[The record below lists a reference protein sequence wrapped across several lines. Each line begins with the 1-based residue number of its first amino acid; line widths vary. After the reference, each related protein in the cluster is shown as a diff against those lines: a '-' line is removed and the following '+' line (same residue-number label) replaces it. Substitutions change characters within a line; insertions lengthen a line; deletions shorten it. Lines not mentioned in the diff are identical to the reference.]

1 MRSGIAGKAVI
12 AAVVVVAVTTQA
24 TAGSFIAYS
33 MKEAERRIRSG
44 GRQQAVFELGGI
56 TRVAAVVFDEDHDDC
71 VIVGQTSKREP
82 QVTLDDFVVALR
94 SRLIHK
100 EWPVVSID
108 RTPETQETGMQK
120 VRFEGGIENTQFG
133 FDLLEADVILKKLS
147 LGVLPAGVW
156 GVRSYFD
163 MAAERAG
170 RESGENMR
178 YTRWWYFPRSHG
190 AASRAGV
197 AVCREFAPGVRTELM
212 DASVGGEK
220 VQNIR
225 ETRNDLAEAFARRFS
240 ESYDDLGVQYPE
252 IARVSSLLRLIVIAH
267 GVEAT
272 TPHCGLRYWLE
283 EYNVD
288 RVDSPTEFSV
298 LAQQRQ
304 IEAEKRK
311 YMFTIEGGVKL
322 RATLDRL
329 KYEGDIAAIRD
340 LVAAARPQDRALTW
354 RVPLDGWR
362 IPGYSGQPV
371 PLETNVLESTEGC
384 SIIER
389 LNAVDSCASPS
400 PLSRFRGS
408 SIPFETP
415 GIRSS
420 LSPSV
425 TSPNVGGVLLSGV
438 GKGEGDAGVDLSGGK
453 FSLVVGG
460 ENARLAPE
468 MHGKFV
474 TALWAVYFGQTV
486 PGISIDP
493 IYQDPETGAFSD
505 KHMVR
510 YIGRVVNTD
519 LGRVMRETDYLMK
532 KWSVGSERPR
542 IRGFRTPDDYSGR
555 SRTIYSSLSRFW
567 LTPEDMSFQA
577 ADDML
582 LFDGGNM
589 KVKTQV
595 LGYDIGKE
603 PSNPHNEA
611 FARFF
616 SEHYAEIAE
625 EYPVFEELQDYGK
638 LVALARYLKESGV
651 PLLWFLLANKDQ
663 VITEDSPGTVDNL
676 AKQSEYWRGVTI
688 QGGVDMSEPGQYVY
702 DDSAVTAVRQA
713 WQKRQ
718 SHPERSASMGDVKR
732 RGPSIPFS
740 FDVDDN
746 RYTVVP
752 QHSLTCGKDHRGIR
766 YQTDFCMRAEGY
778 RVSDKTVRELNAEL
792 FRYAMRKHLATELK
806 DGTAEQADSERERV
820 SIECCARARTTVD
833 DLQDRIDA
841 LRGKKYASKA
851 ACAESWKAVMKGT
864 PVAELDAVFVEQC
877 HFVSNLELVRC
888 FNPARREAGPFG
900 AGWKPMIPYRVKA
913 AGEKTIAFRNVVIPE
928 QMQVYNQITGDE
940 ETLLFSTNR
949 YTVAG
954 YVPPGGA
961 AASQWVGLFLLSDT
975 SYRLVDKVGS
985 EFRFDPSG
993 CLTEMALSPEYRVE
1007 IEYLRE
1013 PTDAFTRI
1021 PYVVRTVGAEKKW
1034 LRGANLPTCV
1044 EVVDVV
1050 HKTRET
1056 FDLTSE
1062 KSVLGYAPRE
1072 ADKSRYQFLALMNDA
1087 SYRLLDK
1094 HGNEIDLSSNGV
1106 FERLDPGE
1114 EDPVVKR
1121 ISSGGHG
1128 IDFAYTIGA
1137 SGELMIARAEL
1148 TGEHELPGGVDSVVY
1163 EYDDDNRLCA
1173 ARRERKAAVAT
1184 VDEFRGGLAGL

>member
-1 MRSGIAGKAVI
+1 MSA
-12 AAVVVVAVTTQA
+12 
-24 TAGSFIAYS
+24 AGSQSEQYLAFSLNHARELIQNGSAADDVAS
-33 MKEAERRIRSG
+33 
-44 GRQQAVFELGGI
+44 LGGI
-56 TRVAAVVFDEDHDDC
+56 SEPLAVVFDAAENDLIILGRRDGFGSP
-71 VIVGQTSKREP
+71 VKI
-82 QVTLDDFVVALR
+82 DDFVVALR
-94 SRLIHK
+94 AVF
-100 EWPVVSID
+100 EEETWPLVSID
-108 RTPETQETGMQK
+108 RNGATAETKTQE
-120 VRFEGGIENTQFG
+120 VRFEGGIAGTDFG
-133 FDLLEADVILKKLS
+133 GTLFDADVLLKNVA
-147 LGVLPAGVW
+147 LGRIGVGMW
-156 GVRSYFD
+156 GIRSYFD
-163 MAAERAG
+163 LYCEQAKSEGAG
-170 RESGENMR
+170 TT
-178 YTRWWYFPRSHG
+178 TR
-190 AASRAGV
+190 SR
-197 AVCREFAPGVRTELM
+197 FWF
-212 DASVGGEK
+212 
-220 VQNIR
+220 
-225 ETRNDLAEAFARRFS
+225 TRDK
-240 ESYDDLGVQYPE
+240 
-252 IARVSSLLRLIVIAH
+252 
-267 GVEAT
+267 EAT
-272 TPHCGLRYWLE
+272 TLVHSAGACGIGRFRLRVQTHAVTGAGEDGNRGGDAAGAEFATDLSANYDEMGAEFPVLVRVKALFEVLGLASGLRVMHRQYRSVPSEALRYWLK
-283 EYNVD
+283 EYGVAKRETPSTYPLIRRENRFEHNGERLQV
-288 RVDSPTEFSV
+288 ELEGGIELKALV
-298 LAQQRQ
+298 LELKDGS
-304 IEAEKRK
+304 IEALRD
-311 YMFTIEGGVKL
+311 IVVKF
-322 RATLDRL
+322 
-329 KYEGDIAAIRD
+329 
-340 LVAAARPQDRALTW
+340 RPSGRTLTW
-354 RVPLDGWR
+354 AVPLSQCGISWSSDGLT
-362 IPGYSGQPV
+362 SC
-371 PLETNVLESTEGC
+371 ESTGSDMMDLPTGDGKRGC
-384 SIIER
+384 TVDG
-389 LNAVDSCASPS
+389 AVRNMSDVLSGKPS
-400 PLSRFRGS
+400 PLISPAAVGSFVGAQRSPYRTSTRFEIG
-408 SIPFETP
+408 
-415 GIRSS
+415 G
-420 LSPSV
+420 

-438 GKGEGDAGVDLSGGK
+438 GKGAGAAGVDLSGGK

-806 DGTAEQADSERERV
+806 DGTAEQRDSERERV